1 MTVKELK
8 EELNKVNDS
17 ANVYFF
23 AYDMNYALGEFST
36 VEISKE
42 GDIILHE

>member
-23 AYDMNYALGEFST
+23 VYDMNYALGEFST